1 MSPLNIMCIYLDL
14 SYRSDEERKK
24 AEHIE
29 YLCFYNEMK
38 VCISHR
44 GETHC
49 INMLQL
55 QNKCFKGFSLK
66 IDGKDKHDL
75 MVMVYV

>member
-1 MSPLNIMCIYLDL
+1 MCIYLDL
-14 SYRSDEERKK
+14 NYTSDEERKK
-24 AEHIE
+24 AKHIE
-29 YLCFYNEMK
+29 YLRFYNEMK

-44 GETHC
+44 DETHY

-55 QNKCFKGFSLK
+55 QNKCFIGFSLK

-75 MVMVYV
+75 MVMDYV

>member
-1 MSPLNIMCIYLDL
+1 
-14 SYRSDEERKK
+14 
-24 AEHIE
+24 
-29 YLCFYNEMK
+29 MK

-44 GETHC
+44 GETHY

-75 MVMVYV
+75 MVMDYV